1 MKNPI
6 TSKEACTIA
15 HKIRRETGCSLADAF
30 KAAYAGTN
38 IVALKTHWTRE
49 ELDQIFSDKAAE
61 LLRKGYMIDTKHMSG
76 SQGEIAK
83 LLFVKNGSHFQLSM
97 VSKSKFRSWY
107 TDHIIISFGKY
118 TEEARVWDTLWM
130 DRFDSS
136 WSLEVVKITDNYFVT
151 PELAEEF
158 DEKRHNRLAVKYPN
172 QVALMDDRY
181 TKVILPLVRK
191 QKGYKGTKLSDIMK
205 VERITTVNYS
215 GKPVRRYYKVMI
227 NKKNAVRPEIV
238 NIHF

>member
-1 MKNPI
+1 MKNTI

-15 HKIRRETGCSLADAF
+15 HKIRRETGCSLAEAF

-38 IVALKTHWTRE
+38 TVAPKTHWTRE

-83 LLFVKNGSHFQLSM
+83 ILFVKNGSHFQLSM
-97 VSKSKFRSWY
+97 VSKSEFRHWHS
-107 TDHIIISFGKY
+107 DHIIISFGKY

-130 DRFDSS
+130 DKFDSS

-158 DEKRHNRLAVKYPN
+158 AEKRHNRLVVKYPN
-172 QVALMDDRY
+172 RVARMDDRY
-181 TKVILPLVRK
+181 IKAILPLVRK
-191 QKGYKGTKLSDIMK
+191 QKGFKGTKLGDIVR
-205 VERITTVNYS
+205 VERINMVDYN
-215 GKPVRRYYKVMI
+215 GKPQRRYYKVVVS
-227 NKKNAVRPEIV
+227 KKNADHPEVVDIR
-238 NIHF
+238 F